1 MADQDRPVPATDDS
15 GDDLILRANGEVALR
30 ETDGTEV
37 LLRPT
42 GEVRERTADSSESV
56 LRPNG
61 EVAARTANGDEIV
74 WYSNGD
80 LRERDA
86 AGNEYMLRPNGEVLL
101 READQEYARTNE
113 AVMALMRASDRLRED
128 RGRLRREGEYLQE
141 LADYMI
147 GEAARRAA
155 AAENPRARD

>member
-1 MADQDRPVPATDDS
+1 MADQDQPVPATD
-15 GDDLILRANGEVALR
+15 GAGGDLILRANGEVALR

-61 EVAARTANGDEIV
+61 EVATRDADGGETV

-86 AGNEYMLRPNGEVLL
+86 TGNEYMLRTNGEVLL
-101 READQEYARTNE
+101 REANEEYARTNE
-113 AVMALMRASDRLRED
+113 AVVALMRASDRLSED
-128 RGRLRREGEYLQE
+128 RVQLREEGEYLQE
-141 LADYMI
+141 LADYLI
-147 GEAARRAA
+147 GEAMRRAA
-155 AAENPRARD
+155 AAENPPTRN